1 MLLRDKVI
9 VVTGVGPGMGRKL
22 ATLGAAEGA
31 KVAVSARSKG
41 FVDEV
46 VQEIRAKGGQ
56 AIGVPTDVSDTE
68 QCKRLAA
75 ATVEAFGRID
85 GLVNSAYKLANP
97 TPFESVDLA
106 EWQANMNVTCF
117 GGLRM
122 IQAALSA
129 LKKQGGAV
137 VNIGALA
144 SAHPGHGQA
153 DYAVAKAALEGAT
166 RQLAK
171 ELGRYRIRLNVTRMG
186 WLWGAPVQGYVAWQ
200 AKERGVPESEIVAE
214 IAARIPLGVVPPDE
228 ECAKTAL
235 FFVSDYSKMVT
246 GAVLDVNGGEYMG
259 A

>member
-1 MLLRDKVI
+1 
-9 VVTGVGPGMGRKL
+9 MGRKL

-31 KVAVSARSKG
+31 RVAVSARSKG

-46 VQEIRAKGGQ
+46 AQEIRAAGGQ
-56 AIGVPTDVSDTE
+56 AIAVPTDVADAA
-68 QCKRLAA
+68 QCRRLAA
-75 ATVEAFGRID
+75 ATLEAFGRID

-97 TPFESVDLA
+97 TPFEQVDLE
-106 EWQANMNVTCF
+106 EWQANMAVTCF

-122 IQAALSA
+122 IQAVLPAM
-129 LKKQGGAV
+129 KQQRDGAV
-137 VNIGALA
+137 INIGALA

-171 ELGRYRIRLNVTRMG
+171 ELGPYGIRVNVTRMG

-200 AKERGVPESEIVAE
+200 ARQRGVPESEIVAE

-235 FFVSDYSKMVT
+235 FFVSDYSRMVT
-246 GAVLDVNGGEYMG
+246 GAVLDVNGGEYM
-259 A
+259 AP